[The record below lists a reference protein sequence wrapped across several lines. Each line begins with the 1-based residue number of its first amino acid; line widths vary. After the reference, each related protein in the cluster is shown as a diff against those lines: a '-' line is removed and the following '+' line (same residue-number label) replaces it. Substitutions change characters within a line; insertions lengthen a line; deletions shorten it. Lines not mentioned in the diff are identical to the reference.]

1 MKKSLF
7 IIIFLF
13 VFAIATVP
21 SLAKITDHYLTSPNY
36 YEKVYQ
42 KNPTTYNLVV
52 LCDACLDNN
61 DKKYLL
67 YIDELLTAEDFEQAI
82 KAYYGYDE
90 SKILTTKNALRIATV
105 GVAVA
110 NNSMDDFNDSMKK
123 HYVELESGDRPQFFY
138 KILVGL
144 DTSFVYENKD
154 AIIQIFCEI
163 AEQEDIPLFKL
174 RELLNILAFYNV
186 TNEKSEAIAEIK
198 EEINDV
204 CTQINFDET
213 YEAGLKSIVEE
224 YEKYWEELLADRKSG
239 DGSVIDKNKML

>member
-1 MKKSLF
+1 MKRKVL
-7 IIIFLF
+7 IIF
-13 VFAIATVP
+13 VFFFAFSIVAVP
-21 SLAKITDHYLTSPNY
+21 SLAKITKQYLTSPDY

-123 HYVELESGDRPQFFY
+123 HYVELESGDRPKYFH
-138 KILVGL
+138 KILVDL
-144 DTSFVYENKD
+144 DTTFVYENKS
-154 AIIQIFCEI
+154 AIIKIFCEI
-163 AEQEDIPLFKL
+163 AKQEDIPLFKL

-198 EEINDV
+198 EEINVV
-204 CTQINFDET
+204 CNQINFNDSYET
-213 YEAGLKSIVEE
+213 GIKSMLKEYEE
-224 YEKYWEELLADRKSG
+224 YWKDLLEQSG
-239 DGSVIDKNKML
+239 DGSKPLKK